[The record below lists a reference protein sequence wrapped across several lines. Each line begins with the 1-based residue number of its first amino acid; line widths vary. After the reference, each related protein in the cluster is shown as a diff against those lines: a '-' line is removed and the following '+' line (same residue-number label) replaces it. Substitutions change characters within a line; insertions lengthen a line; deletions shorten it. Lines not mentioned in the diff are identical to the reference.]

1 MIQLLDLLCYGLV
14 LLFGIAVSVSFSG
27 VEPSR
32 KNMVGTGGVFLLTL
46 SLQIIALQLA
56 GMERTKELYPLIV
69 HLPLVLFLVFY
80 NKRPWLVSL
89 SSVFSAYLCCQIPK
103 WFGLTAEILFRTPLA
118 YCLSYIPAILLC
130 LSFLCRQMAAPV
142 NRIITQSKKS
152 CLLFGAVPFL
162 YFSVADV
169 STIYTDWLYSGSKAA
184 VQFIPSMFS
193 MFYFVFILLYY
204 AEMQKEKTAQR
215 ECDLMSAQLR
225 QARVEFDTLRRIQD
239 QTRQYRHDMRHHFM
253 LLQGLA
259 ANGDLEKISRYL
271 KTANSDLEAFTTTR
285 YCENETVNLLLS
297 SFEAIARQASVALSC
312 KAGVPS
318 SLSISDTELCS
329 LLSNSLENA
338 ITAASAV
345 PRSEERIVSIQISV
359 YKKKLLLSVVNPYVG
374 NVVLREGLPRTDRKE
389 HGYGTRSISAIAELH
404 GGQAL
409 FSANSGIFSLKVMIP
424 LK

>member
-27 VEPSR
+27 VGPSR

-46 SLQIIALQLA
+46 SLQIIALRLA

-162 YFSVADV
+162 YYGFDYV

-193 MFYFVFILLYY
+193 I
-204 AEMQKEKTAQR
+204 
-215 ECDLMSAQLR
+215 
-225 QARVEFDTLRRIQD
+225 
-239 QTRQYRHDMRHHFM
+239 
-253 LLQGLA
+253 
-259 ANGDLEKISRYL
+259 
-271 KTANSDLEAFTTTR
+271 
-285 YCENETVNLLLS
+285 
-297 SFEAIARQASVALSC
+297 
-312 KAGVPS
+312 
-318 SLSISDTELCS
+318 
-329 LLSNSLENA
+329 SLENA

-345 PRSEERIVSIQISV
+345 PRSEVRIVSIQITV
-359 YKKKLLLSVVNPYVG
+359 YKEKLLLSVENPYVG

-409 FSANSGIFSLKVMIP
+409 FSANSGIFSLKVMIH